1 MIKYLFSIF
10 FDLCITY
17 LCDSNQ
23 YYLSVFKKLASEAAL
38 YGLSSILARLVNF
51 ILVPIHTGVF
61 KERADYGVIGQ
72 LFGWIA
78 VGVTLYTMRLESA
91 YFRYASNDE
100 NSRSYAN
107 SKIVT
112 LLITII
118 LSASVLFFA
127 DPLAQWLQIGGYGYL
142 VKYAALII
150 SFDALAELPF
160 AKLRLQKKP
169 VKFVTIKITGILIN
183 VVLNVYFLLL
193 APHLNTPAPEDKIA
207 AVFLAN
213 LMASVFTFLLLN
225 KEYLA
230 EGFEWN
236 KKEITKVLQY
246 AWPLLIVGLAG
257 NFNDAM
263 TRQFIGWFANGTAE
277 VKKTMMGEYN
287 ACVKFGVFIMLFVQ
301 AFRYAAEPFFFKHM
315 HHSEAKSDYSKITT
329 YFTQFLMIGFVGVM
343 VYLDFIQPIVVR
355 TPSYLNGIGIVP
367 LVLMAN
373 VINGIYYNVSN
384 WYRLTDKTEYG
395 MYSALIGV
403 AVTVISNYI
412 LVPLY
417 GYYGT
422 AMAMILCYFTMTLI
436 TYLWGQKYFAVN
448 YEWRKMIVV
457 MAGGILTFLL
467 YTFIR
472 DYIHPGYLLKF
483 VLSSFFFIVYL
494 FVFNYSLLRSVI
506 KK

>member
-1 MIKYLFSIF
+1 
-10 FDLCITY
+10 
-17 LCDSNQ
+17 
-23 YYLSVFKKLASEAAL
+23 LSVFKKLASEAAL
-38 YGLSSILARLVNF
+38 YGLSSILARFVNF

-91 YFRYASNDE
+91 YFRYASNDDT
-100 NSRSYAN
+100 SRSYAN
-107 SKIVT
+107 SKVMT
-112 LLITII
+112 LLIAVM
-118 LSASVLFFA
+118 LSGSVVF
-127 DPLAQWLQIGGYGYL
+127 LANPIAHWLQIGGYGYL
-142 VKYAALII
+142 VKYAALIV

-160 AKLRLQKKP
+160 AKLRLQKRP
-169 VKFVTIKITGILIN
+169 VKFVTIKIIAILVN
-183 VVLNVYFLLL
+183 VLLTIYFLLL
-193 APHLNTPAPEDKIA
+193 APKFNTPAPDDKIA
-207 AVFLAN
+207 SVFLAN
-213 LMASVFTFLLLN
+213 LIASGITFLLLS
-225 KEYLA
+225 KEYFA
-230 EGFEWN
+230 DGFEWN
-236 KKEITKVLQY
+236 KKVLFKVFQY

-263 TRQFIGWFANGTAE
+263 TRQFIAWFANGTAE

-315 HHSEAKSDYSKITT
+315 HHADAKADYSKITT

-343 VYLDFIQPIVVR
+343 VYLDFIQSFIVR
-355 TPSYLNGIGIVP
+355 TPSYLNAIGIVP
-367 LVLMAN
+367 LVLIAN

-403 AVTVISNYI
+403 AVTILSNYI

-422 AMAMILCYFTMTLI
+422 AIAMILCYFSMTLV
-436 TYLWGQKYFAVN
+436 TYLWGQKYFPVG
-448 YEWRKMIVV
+448 YELKKWIIA
-457 MAGGILTFLL
+457 MAGGILTYVL
-467 YTFIR
+467 YTLLR
-472 DYIHPGYLLKF
+472 DAINPGYFLKF
-483 VLSSFFFIVYL
+483 VFSTIFFLAYV
-494 FVFNYSLLRSVI
+494 FVFNYSLLRSLI

>member
-1 MIKYLFSIF
+1 M
-10 FDLCITY
+10 
-17 LCDSNQ
+17 
-23 YYLSVFKKLASEAAL
+23 SVFKRLASEAAL
-38 YGLSSILARLVNF
+38 YGLSSILARFVNF

-91 YFRYASNDE
+91 YFRYASNDD

-107 SKIVT
+107 GKIIT
-112 LLITII
+112 LLIAVV
-118 LSASVLFFA
+118 LSALLLIFA
-127 DPLAQWLQIGGYGYL
+127 DPLAHWLQIDGYGYL
-142 VKYAALII
+142 IKYAALII

-169 VKFVTIKITGILIN
+169 IKFVTIKIIGILIN
-183 VVLNVYFLLL
+183 VLLNVYFLLV
-193 APHLNTPAPEDKIA
+193 APKFTFPAPGDKIA
-207 AVFLAN
+207 SVFLAN
-213 LMASVFTFLLLN
+213 LIASAFTFLLLN
-225 KEYLA
+225 KEYFA

-263 TRQFIGWFANGTAE
+263 TRQFIGWFASGTVE

-315 HHSEAKSDYSKITT
+315 HHADAKADYSKITT

-343 VYLDFIQPIVVR
+343 VYLDFIQHIVVR
-355 TPSYLNGIGIVP
+355 TPSYLNAIGIVP

-403 AVTVISNYI
+403 GVTLISNYL
-412 LVPLY
+412 LVPIY

-422 AMAMILCYFTMTLI
+422 AIAMILCYFSMTWV
-436 TYLWGQKYFAVN
+436 TYLWGQKYFAVH
-448 YEWRKMIVV
+448 YDLKKWIITI
-457 MAGGILTFLL
+457 AGGILTFILFSVL
-467 YTFIR
+467 K
-472 DYIHPGYLLKF
+472 DALDPGYVLKF
-483 VLSSFFFIVYL
+483 VLSSVFFAAYVLI
-494 FVFNYSLLRSVI
+494 FNYKLVKSVM
-506 KK
+506 KR